1 MKKWNI
7 INKLKKKES
16 IQDIVKILLANRGIK
31 TKKDVEEFINPKLAS
46 VTIES
51 VGIDKKQVKKVFVRI
66 KQAIKKNETIA
77 IYGDYDVDGIC
88 GTAILWE
95 TIYGFYK
102 NVTPYI
108 PHRVEEGYGL
118 SSKGINNLKLASP
131 AGRLQIENLGLI
143 ITVDNGIVA
152 HDAIEFAKKEGIDVI
167 VTDHHLPAKKALN
180 AYAVVHTT
188 QLCGTSVAYL
198 LSREISKYRSLENP
212 ELNHLDLVALATVAD
227 MVPLVGANRTLLK
240 FGLEKLRI
248 TRRPGLLAMFKEA
261 GIEKEKI
268 GTYEIGYIIAPRLN
282 AAGRMEHAMDGLR
295 LICTT
300 DKNRAAILAKKLNET
315 NKDRQILTEEMRL
328 HAEEISEKIS
338 SSEKIIFVYD
348 KSYNQGVVGLVASR
362 LVEKHYRPS
371 FVVSVGEKIS
381 KGSARSIKGFNII
394 EFIRKF
400 QNLIVDAGGH
410 PMAAGF
416 TVETSKIEIFKK
428 ALEDCGRTIIKDDQ
442 LKRGLEI
449 DLELSFDQI
458 TLELFESI
466 QKLSPFGMKNPEPI
480 FVTKNVKIND
490 IRAVGKDGK
499 HSKLMFEKDKKSLS
513 GIWFGNGQN
522 SIRVGEEVNVVY
534 SIDLNIWRDKKEL
547 VLKVKDIKIT

>member
-7 INKLKKKES
+7 INKLKNNGAEK
-16 IQDIVKILLANRGIK
+16 DIVKILLANRGIK
-31 TKKDVEEFINPKLAS
+31 TKKDIEEFINPKLTS
-46 VTIES
+46 VTLES
-51 VGIDKKQVKKVFVRI
+51 VGIDKKEVKKTIVRI
-66 KQAIKKNETIA
+66 EKAIKKNETIV

-118 SSKGINNLKLASP
+118 SIKG
-131 AGRLQIENLGLI
+131 IENLKNKNCRLI

-152 HDAIEFAKKEGIDVI
+152 YDAIEYAKKEGIDII
-167 VTDHHLPAKKALN
+167 VTDHHLPSKKELN

-198 LSREISKYRSLENP
+198 LSREISKDRSLESS

-227 MVPLVGANRTLLK
+227 MVPLLDANRALLK
-240 FGLEKLRI
+240 FGLDSLRE
-248 TRRPGLLAMFKEA
+248 TRRVGLLSLFSAS

-282 AAGRMEHAMDGLR
+282 AAGRMEHAIDGLR

-338 SSEKIIFVYD
+338 TSEKIIFVYD

-371 FVVSVGEKIS
+371 FVVSVGEKLS
-381 KGSARSIKGFNII
+381 KGSARSIKGCNII

-400 QNLIVDAGGH
+400 QHFLIDTGGH

-416 TVETSKIEIFKK
+416 TIETSKIEIFKK
-428 ALEDCGRTIIKDDQ
+428 ALEEHGKEIIKDEQ
-442 LKRGLEI
+442 LIKSLDI
-449 DLELSFDQI
+449 DLEFNFNQI
-458 TLELFESI
+458 TFEMFESI
-466 QKLSPFGMKNPEPI
+466 QKLLPFGMKNPEPV
-480 FVTKNVKIND
+480 FLTKNVTVSD
-490 IRAVGKDGK
+490 IKTVGKDGK
-499 HSKLMFEKDKKSLS
+499 HLKLLLEKNGKKIL
-513 GIWFGNGQN
+513 GIWFGNGKN
-522 SIRVGEEVNVVY
+522 DMKIGKEVDVVY
-534 SIDLNIWRDKKEL
+534 TIDSNYWNGESKLQ
-547 VLKVKDIKIT
+547 LKIKDVGKT